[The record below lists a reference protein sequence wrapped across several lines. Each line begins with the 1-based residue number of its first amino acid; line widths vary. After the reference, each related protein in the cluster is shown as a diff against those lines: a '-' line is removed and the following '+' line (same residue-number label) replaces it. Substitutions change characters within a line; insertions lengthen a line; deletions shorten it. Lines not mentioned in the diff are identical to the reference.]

1 MSAAATEPI
10 TLRDY
15 RAGDFDGLLALDKI
29 CFPADVACL
38 NADLKEAIESARA
51 LCLVAENAEGSV
63 AGFVLVTNKQGQLG
77 HVITLDVAPEV
88 RRRGIGERLMRAAET
103 RLGEQGIARVRL
115 EVGSSNNAAQR
126 LYEKLGYK
134 QTGFIQHYYGDG
146 GDAWVMGKRCA
157 SAAAG
162 KQ

>member
-38 NADLKEAIESARA
+38 NADLREAIESARA

-63 AGFVLVTNKQGQLG
+63 AGFVLVTTRQERTG
-77 HVITLDVAPEV
+77 HVITLDVAPQF
-88 RRRGIGERLMRAAET
+88 RRRGIGVRLMRAAET
-103 RLGEQGIARVRL
+103 RLGEQGVARLRL
-115 EVGSSNNAAQR
+115 EAGTSNRSAQL

-134 QTGFIQHYYGDG
+134 QTGFIQRYYGDG
-146 GDAWVMGKRCA
+146 SDAWVMEKHCTSETA
-157 SAAAG
+157 SA
-162 KQ
+162 